1 MKKSSINSINN
12 RNNSNNSK
20 EGKIVINLD
29 NKNITK
35 NKEPKTNL
43 AKKEFNI
50 IKNINNQNKV
60 KSANISKNKSLQQN
74 LDYIP
79 KIIFNLNTN
88 KVQPNSVD
96 NKQKTKSNQNRNQ
109 MRAIK
114 TVKKIK

>member
-20 EGKIVINLD
+20 EGKIIINLD

-50 IKNINNQNKV
+50 IKNINNHKV

-88 KVQPNSVD
+88 KIQPNSVE
-96 NKQKTKSNQNRNQ
+96 N
-109 MRAIK
+109 
-114 TVKKIK
+114 KIKIKIEIK